1 MASSCESR
9 RAGCRSA
16 WLSQASKHLRGVG
29 DKLQI
34 GTVLGQSFNKKD
46 KLPVA
51 CPCLSK
57 PRPRDKT
64 TAVCDRFCN
73 GCQLQDSWR
82 SAFQRSMRSM
92 WSTSPA
98 KFPIVCSRLRI
109 SYEFSNSAD
118 APCLILSLFSVEPK
132 DLSGQSRHS
141 LEWSTSYHDS
151 SRFRRITLHAICR
164 AFCRFIQIYGI

>member
-1 MASSCESR
+1 MQDAVVHDC
-9 RAGCRSA
+9 
-16 WLSQASKHLRGVG
+16 L
-29 DKLQI
+29 KLQS
-34 GTVLGQSFNKKD
+34 TLEASETSFRLGQYWDSHSTKKIKKD

-57 PRPRDKT
+57 PRQRDKT

-98 KFPIVCSRLRI
+98 KLPIVCSRLRI